1 MLINFFYLTN
11 YFCFEK
17 PPTIVETIYSETLFQ
32 TRGKINDNTH
42 IVYENNS
49 FDSRVASGER
59 WSVVHVLN
67 CFPTRSLL
75 FGRLYSRRSVVSM
88 AFVIYIL
95 YSHKEW
101 VIPSFL
107 AKNKMF
113 RSDYLFRNLISHT
126 VKDKQQQTK
135 PFVLEDLSCR
145 SVIAMPFFKCP
156 QQSANLITLTVK
168 EMFSLPVPIS
178 NTVKK

>member
-1 MLINFFYLTN
+1 MINADQFFYLTN

-113 RSDYLFRNLISHT
+113 RWAGLIIHKPYFT
-126 VKDKQQQTK
+126 HAVKDKQQQTK
-135 PFVLEDLSCR
+135 SFVLEDLSCR

-156 QQSANLITLTVK
+156 QQSANLIT
-168 EMFSLPVPIS
+168 
-178 NTVKK
+178 